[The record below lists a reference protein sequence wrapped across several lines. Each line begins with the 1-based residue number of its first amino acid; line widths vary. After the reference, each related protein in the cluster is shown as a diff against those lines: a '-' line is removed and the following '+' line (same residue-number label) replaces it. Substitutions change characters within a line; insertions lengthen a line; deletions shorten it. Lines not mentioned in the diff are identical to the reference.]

1 MKTVRHIGV
10 LDDEIIA
17 VRGMVFQLEKLLP
30 QAEVKGFTQYREFEL
45 WCVNNAPELVFLDM
59 EMPHAMGLDVAKR
72 IQPDV
77 GNIVFVTAH
86 SHYSLEAFETA
97 WRPSRAN
104 LSRERVVV
112 DWAIWI
118 LCKMGGNEAH
128 LPTELELELLLD
140 IHQMQ

>member
-30 QAEVKGFTQYREFEL
+30 QVEVKGFTQFREFEL
-45 WCVNNAPELVFLDM
+45 WCENNAPELVFLDM
-59 EMPHAMGLDVAKR
+59 EMPHAMGLEVAKR

-86 SHYSLEAFETA
+86 SHYSL
-97 WRPSRAN
+97 
-104 LSRERVVV
+104 
-112 DWAIWI
+112 
-118 LCKMGGNEAH
+118 
-128 LPTELELELLLD
+128 
-140 IHQMQ
+140 